1 MLYACM
7 YTYINRGMTDLQ
19 LATMCLDVVVKQL
32 LGVVPAHDING
43 SRLDAE
49 DPPKGH
55 QKRGL
60 LCPKDQV
67 GNVHQLAQ
75 GFPLLCVLAA

>member
-1 MLYACM
+1 MLYAWVNECVK
-7 YTYINRGMTDLQ
+7 GWMTDLQ

-32 LGVVPAHDING
+32 LCVVPAHDING
-43 SRLDAE
+43 SRLNAE
-49 DPPKGH
+49 DTPKGH

-60 LCPKDQV
+60 LCPKNQV